1 MYNLGLS
8 HIPQSFE
15 SLVNLRTLDLR
26 NNALKVIPK
35 LPGKLLELNLGDN
48 LFEVLP
54 DIANLKSLKDLYLYI
69 I

>member
-8 HIPQSFE
+8 HIPPSFE

-69 I
+69 T